1 MRVPVGRYG
10 VRRRVMTAALWWG
23 VTALV
28 AACVVLAAALWVI
41 RVVGAWAWV
50 LASGTQDRIAELDLV
65 MDAPA
70 LVDDPAGSGD
80 VVEGVVVSVRGEETV
95 GS

>member
-1 MRVPVGRYG
+1 MV
-10 VRRRVMTAALWWG
+10 TAALWWG

-65 MDAPA
+65 MDGPA
-70 LVDDPAGSGD
+70 LVDAPAGPG
-80 VVEGVVVSVRGEETV
+80 GVAWGVLASCDEEMV
-95 GS
+95 GKP